1 MNKNKA
7 ETKSGIAA
15 RLSVATLLAV
25 LAGTLHAADWV
36 YDNGTVS
43 DDVWTFN
50 AQLSGTKVTLT
61 ALTGGPSTLTDLD
74 LSKPVF
80 DSQNNALYFTYFGRL
95 FDNPGNTA
103 LKPYIG
109 ELTLP
114 VSGYTGIGRSA
125 FSGLANA
132 TGTILFPAELNGIEG
147 GSTFNNSPGITIVG
161 NSFPEGLKT

>member
-15 RLSVATLLAV
+15 RLSVVTLLAV

-80 DSQNNALYFTYFGRL
+80 DSQT
-95 FDNPGNTA
+95 
-103 LKPYIG
+103 
-109 ELTLP
+109 
-114 VSGYTGIGRSA
+114 
-125 FSGLANA
+125 FSC
-132 TGTILFPAELNGIEG
+132 
-147 GSTFNNSPGITIVG
+147 SHS
-161 NSFPEGLKT
+161 